1 MSIEFEFIFSG
12 LSALEVEGKLRQ
24 IIDTALVQKYG
35 DTPDEVI
42 AKRITEEWAA
52 MERTNVIHD
61 VAALYELA
69 VWLKKNRHPY
79 WLRGCAGSS
88 FILYLLGITTGNPLP
103 SHYYCPI
110 CKSVQWQSLYADGFD
125 LPQDVT
131 CANDDALLISDGH
144 GIAWQIF
151 FGFGDFSPVFDIDL
165 PSDLYENVRGEWAS
179 HWLKTIDPCNVPANP
194 YEGKRQCIKISKLSL
209 MFHLDRDE
217 ISHTFYNHEYTA
229 ADREYML
236 LEWNLLINNEANF
249 TNDIP
254 EPDRVADLISLFGL
268 SYSAGAWDEATACMI
283 EEMGYSPADMI
294 AYRDDVYGYLID
306 HGFLE
311 KDAWRGMN
319 RVRKGLDFPVI
330 TDEMRQARDKWVLS
344 RCERIGYLSPK
355 SHAVE
360 YMFFT
365 LKSLF

>member
-1 MSIEFEFIFSG
+1 MMNEFKFNFSG
-12 LSALEVEGKLRQ
+12 LSALEVNDKLQQ
-24 IIDTALVQKYG
+24 IINTALIQKYG
-35 DTPDEVI
+35 EKPNESIV
-42 AKRITEEWAA
+42 KRITEEWAA
-52 MERTNVIHD
+52 MERANIIHD
-61 VAALYELA
+61 VAAIYELA
-69 VWLKKNRHPY
+69 AWLKKNGHPY
-79 WLRGCAGSS
+79 WLRGYAGSI

-110 CKSVQWQSLYADGFD
+110 CKSVQWQPLCADGFD
-125 LPQDVT
+125 LPQDAT

-144 GIAWQIF
+144 NIAWQMC
-151 FGFGDFSPVFDIDL
+151 FGFDDFTPVFDMDL
-165 PSDLYENVRGEWAS
+165 PSDLYGSFWDTCAS
-179 HWLKTIDPCNVPANP
+179 HWLKTIDPSNVPTNP

-209 MFHLDRDE
+209 MFHLERDE

-229 ADREYML
+229 SDREYML
-236 LEWNLLINNEANF
+236 LEWNLLVNDETDF

-254 EPDRVADLISLFGL
+254 EPDRVADLIPLFGL

-294 AYRDDVYGYLID
+294 AYRDDVYRYLID
-306 HGFLE
+306 HGFGE
-311 KDAWRGMN
+311 KDAWKGMS

-344 RCERIGYLSPK
+344 RCKRIEYLSSK

-365 LKSLF
+365 LKSLI